1 MKKSVL
7 ALAVLAAPVSSVML
21 SNTALAADTQDEW
34 TGDVSLTYLV
44 NNGNTEGETFGGKAK
59 ALRDWQKWRVT
70 TKLEGINQ
78 SDENGRTGEKYFGS
92 AKLDR
97 KFSEVS
103 YIYALLEHEDDRFS
117 GYHYQT
123 SFSLGYGR
131 TVINEDA
138 HKLSLEAGPGYRR
151 SEVEEG
157 DKLEEEGFVR
167 AALAYKWTI
176 SPTSHLTQ
184 DLSVEAGDESTISKS
199 STQLKT
205 KINSSFALTVGYDVK
220 HNSDVPPDT
229 KNTDTTTYVT
239 LDYGF

>member
-7 ALAVLAAPVSSVML
+7 ALAVLAVPVSSV
-21 SNTALAADTQDEW
+21 ALAAETQDEW

-78 SDENGRTGEKYFGS
+78 SDESGRTGEKYFGS

-97 KFSEVS
+97 KFGDAS
-103 YIYALLEHEDDRFS
+103 YIYGLLQHEDDRFS

-123 SFSLGYGR
+123 SVSLGYGQ
-131 TVINEDA
+131 TVIDSDIHQLA
-138 HKLSLEAGPGYRR
+138 LEAGPGYRR
-151 SEVEEG
+151 SEVEQG

-167 AALAYKWTI
+167 GALAYKWTI
-176 SPTSHLTQ
+176 SPTSHLTE
-184 DLSVEAGDESTISKS
+184 DLSVEVGDESTISKS

-205 KINSSFALTVGYDVK
+205 KINSSFALTVGYDIK
-220 HNSDVPPDT
+220 HNSDVPPGT

>member
-1 MKKSVL
+1 MKKSVI
-7 ALAVLAAPVSSVML
+7 AMAIAAAPL
-21 SNTALAADTQDEW
+21 SGAALAAEPQDEW
-34 TGDVSLTYLV
+34 TGEVSLTYLV

-59 ALRDWQKWRVT
+59 AVRDWMNWRVT
-70 TKLEGINQ
+70 TRLEGVNQ

-97 KFSEVS
+97 KLDEVS
-103 YIYALLEHEDDRFS
+103 YIYTLLEHEDDRFS

-123 SFSLGYGR
+123 SLSLGYGR
-131 TVINEDA
+131 TVLDDDV

-151 SEVEEG
+151 SEVEQG

-167 AALAYKWTI
+167 GALGYKWTI
-176 SPTSHLTQ
+176 SPSSHLTE
-184 DLSVEAGDESTISKS
+184 DLSVEVGEESTITKS

-205 KINSSFALTVGYDVK
+205 KINSTLSLTVGYDIK
-220 HNSDVPPDT
+220 HNSDVPEGT

-239 LDYGF
+239 LDYSF